1 MSDLCISTD
10 FFVNIAV
17 QFSSQIRPTERSDPE
32 ASLLKTWAVVD
43 ALDRD
48 GMGSVEV
55 AMDSMWSPLGNRT
68 DTDGLLIGESV
79 LVGSLD
85 DVASRKWPVA
95 PVSALMT
102 VVVCGAD
109 IVLRSKND
117 FKAKLHFLTLS
128 RILF

>member
-1 MSDLCISTD
+1 M
-10 FFVNIAV
+10 
-17 QFSSQIRPTERSDPE
+17 
-32 ASLLKTWAVVD
+32 VD

-55 AMDSMWSPLGNRT
+55 AMDSMRSPLGNST
-68 DTDGLLIGESV
+68 DTDGLLICESG

-109 IVLRSKND
+109 ILLRSKND

-128 RILF
+128 RILFCSAMLPLVQLFLLRLLL